1 MLLDRF
7 STMLLSG
14 VVPILLLATRS
25 LAATVNAAIGTRN
38 SVNHNEAAEDRH
50 GYGKWSPKVVIV
62 SMFYPEAEVWY
73 NNMKNSSLGDL
84 LANNISVPGLSPL
97 YPHVHC
103 NGNGEICQLTVGESE
118 INAAASTMAF
128 VLSEL
133 FDLSKT
139 YFLLAGIAGVNPK
152 LGTLG
157 SVALSRFTVQVALQY
172 EIDAREMPDN
182 FSTGYF
188 SYGTYAPNQY
198 PSTIYGTEVMEL
210 NENLRDAAVKLAQRA
225 KLADSAGA
233 ADYRAKYGTAAN
245 GLYAA
250 GVDEPGVIKCDSATS
265 DVYFSGVML
274 SEAFENTTQLWTNQ
288 TTMTYCMTAQ
298 EDSSVLHAI
307 MRAAVWGRVDFSRA
321 ILMRT
326 GSDFDRPP
334 PSISAFQHLR
344 LADENG
350 YDIAVQNIYIAGVE
364 IVKGILSEWDSTY
377 QKGVKPSNYIGD
389 IIGTLGGEPDFGLGS
404 LFGGVGF
411 SRSSNADVGLAK
423 RRLAERKRNAGR
435 WKSVRHE

>member
-1 MLLDRF
+1 MLLGRIG
-7 STMLLSG
+7 TMLLS
-14 VVPILLLATRS
+14 VAPFILLATPS
-25 LAATVNAAIGTRN
+25 MAAVTLNTATGSPNGIDTRE
-38 SVNHNEAAEDRH
+38 VAEHRH

-73 NNMKNSSLGDL
+73 DNMKNGSLGDL

-118 INAAASTMAF
+118 INAAASMMAF

-133 FDLSKT
+133 FDLTKA
-139 YFLLAGIAGVNPK
+139 YFLLAGIAGINPK

-157 SVALSRFTVQVALQY
+157 SIALSRFTVQVALQY
-172 EIDAREMPDN
+172 EIDAREMPGN

-188 SYGTYAPNQY
+188 SYGTYAPDQY
-198 PSTIYGTEVMEL
+198 PSVIYGTEVMEL
-210 NENLRDAAVKLAQRA
+210 NENLRDAAADLAQRA

-233 ADYRAKYGTAAN
+233 ADYRAKYGTDN

-250 GVDEPGVIKCDSATS
+250 GADEPQVIKCDSATS
-265 DVYFSGVML
+265 DVYFSGAML
-274 SEAFENTTQLWTNQ
+274 SETFENTTQLWTNQ

-298 EDSSVLHAI
+298 EDSSVLHAM

-321 ILMRT
+321 ILMRS

-334 PSISAFQHLR
+334 PSISAFEHLR
-344 LADENG
+344 LIDENG
-350 YDIAVQNIYIAGVE
+350 FDIAVQNLYLAGVE
-364 IVKGILSEWDSTY
+364 IVKGILIEWDSVY
-377 QKGVKPSNYIGD
+377 QKGIRPSNYIGD
-389 IIGTLGGEPDFGLGS
+389 IIGTLGGEPDFGSGS
-404 LFGGVGF
+404 LFGGLGF
-411 SRSSNADVGLAK
+411 SRSSSADVGLAK
-423 RRLAERKRNAGR
+423 RKLAGRKGRNAGG
-435 WKSVRHE
+435 WK

>member
-1 MLLDRF
+1 
-7 STMLLSG
+7 MLLSI
-14 VVPILLLATRS
+14 VPIILLATRS
-25 LAATVNAAIGTRN
+25 VAAVTLNSAIGTPN
-38 SVNHNEAAEDRH
+38 GVGNHEAAERQH
-50 GYGKWSPKVVIV
+50 RYGKWSPKVVIV

-103 NGNGEICQLTVGESE
+103 NENGEICQLTVGESE
-118 INAAASTMAF
+118 INAAASMTAF

-133 FDLSKT
+133 FDLTKT

-157 SVALSRFTVQVALQY
+157 SIALSRFTVQVALQY

-182 FSTGYF
+182 FSSGYF
-188 SYGTYAPNQY
+188 SYGTYAPDEY
-198 PSTIYGTEVMEL
+198 PSVVYGTEVHEL
-210 NENLRDAAVKLAQRA
+210 NEDLRDAAVDLAQRA
-225 KLADSAGA
+225 RLADSAGA
-233 ADYRAKYGTAAN
+233 AAYRAKYGTDN
-245 GLYAA
+245 GLYSA
-250 GVDEPGVIKCDSATS
+250 GASEPGVIKCDSATS
-265 DVYFSGVML
+265 DVYFSGAML

-307 MRAAVWGRVDFSRA
+307 MRTAVWGRVDFSRA
-321 ILMRT
+321 ILMRS

-344 LADENG
+344 LIDENG
-350 YDIAVQNIYIAGVE
+350 FDIAVQNLYLAGIE
-364 IVKGILSEWDSTY
+364 IVKGILVGWDSTY
-377 QKGVKPSNYIGD
+377 HKGIKPSNYVGD
-389 IIGTLGGEPDFGLGS
+389 IIGTLGGEPDFGSGS

-411 SRSSNADVGLAK
+411 SRSSSADVGLVK
-423 RRLAERKRNAGR
+423 RKLAGRKGRNAGG
-435 WKSVRHE
+435 WK